1 MSTKNKSAE
10 EQSAIAAAKE
20 LRARDAVLA
29 TREYQLERANLAA
42 RTERLRELR
51 LARDREAATHVQPQ
65 PTKTA
70 KKPAGRL
77 RGKG

>member
-20 LRARDAVLA
+20 LRARDAA
-29 TREYQLERANLAA
+29 QAMREYQQDKLAVAA

-51 LARDREAATHVQPQ
+51 LARDREAAKKAP
-65 PTKTA
+65 P
-70 KKPAGRL
+70 KPAIG
-77 RGKG
+77 RGKAAKNK